1 MYTLCVQI
9 IFLIPCSCPLN
20 TACISRG
27 SACHVFSAI
36 HHNRSCHSW
45 LQRASALPTVQ
56 ACASP
61 WKTVCI
67 AHCASMCKPVHCT
80 LCTLCKQPRNKYLGS
95 IQLPHISS
103 IRGFP
108 FSKTV
113 PDQANFMET
122 YVAAVHPTPAI
133 SYVQHPSLP
142 SLRATET
149 HNLHDPHKRPV
160 LLVMLK

>member
-1 MYTLCVQI
+1 M
-9 IFLIPCSCPLN
+9 PCH
-20 TACISRG
+20 AMH
-27 SACHVFSAI
+27 CHVFCAI

-95 IQLPHISS
+95 IQLAHQQLNWGEPILQNCARPSKLHGNLCCPRASNSCHILCPTS
-103 IRGFP
+103 ITPGLVRVFGRQRP
-108 FSKTV
+108 TIYMTHTK
-113 PDQANFMET
+113 DQ
-122 YVAAVHPTPAI
+122 Y
-133 SYVQHPSLP
+133 YL
-142 SLRATET
+142 
-149 HNLHDPHKRPV
+149 
-160 LLVMLK
+160 

>member
-1 MYTLCVQI
+1 M
-9 IFLIPCSCPLN
+9 PCH
-20 TACISRG
+20 AMH
-27 SACHVFSAI
+27 CHVFCAI

-67 AHCASMCKPVHCT
+67 DQCASLCMAHCAHCASMCKPVHCT

-95 IQLPHISS
+95 IQLAHHQLNCGVPSS
-103 IRGFP
+103 PKLCQTKQTSWKPMLPPRIQLLP
-108 FSKTV
+108 Y
-113 PDQANFMET
+113 FMSNIH
-122 YVAAVHPTPAI
+122 HPR
-133 SYVQHPSLP
+133 SCP

-149 HNLHDPHKRPV
+149 HNLHDPDKRPV
-160 LLVMLK
+160 LL